1 MKHPLALA
9 LAVALGTGLV
19 ACSQTDAS
27 PQSADAQAADSQG
40 DAAVANNPFFTESP
54 LPLHFPRFDQIKDS
68 HFGPA
73 FDRGMADHLKE
84 VEAIAS
90 NPEEPTFDNTIIAL
104 EKSGEILS
112 RTASVFFS
120 LVGADTGRVRAEAV
134 RAQRCHLAGPGAV
147 RAHPEA
153 VRQP

>member
-1 MKHPLALA
+1 ALA

-27 PQSADAQAADSQG
+27 TQSADTQAADSQG
-40 DAAVANNPFFTESP
+40 DAAVADPNPFFTESP
-54 LPLHFPRFDQIKDS
+54 LPPHFPRFDQIKDS

-73 FDRGMADHLKE
+73 FDRGIADQLKE
-84 VEAIAS
+84 VEAIAA

-120 LVGADTGRVRAEAV
+120 LVGADTNDARKAIQEEYAPK
-134 RAQRCHLAGPGAV
+134 L
-147 RAHPEA
+147 
-153 VRQP
+153 